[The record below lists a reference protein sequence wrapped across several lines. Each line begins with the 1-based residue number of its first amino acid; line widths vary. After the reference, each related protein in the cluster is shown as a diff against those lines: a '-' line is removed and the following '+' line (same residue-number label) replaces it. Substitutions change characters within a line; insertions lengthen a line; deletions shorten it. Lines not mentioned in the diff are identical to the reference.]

1 MLMNTAEYFSII
13 ENIKREIRGAQYR
26 AAVHANTDMLLL
38 YHDIGCVIN
47 EHKSWGNKFIDNL
60 ATDIRIAF
68 PESKGYSVRNLKYM
82 AKFAEIYPD
91 REFVQTVSAQIPW
104 SHNIAI
110 LEKVKDPQQ
119 RIWYMVKTAENG
131 WSHNVLIHQ
140 IESGLYHRQVLADKV
155 TNFDHRLPSPQSE
168 LAVQTMKDPY
178 VFDFIPFREDMLERD
193 IEQALVMDVTNSFWS
208 LEQGL
213 LFSEISII

>member
-1 MLMNTAEYFSII
+1 MNTSEYLSII
-13 ENIKREIRGAQYR
+13 ENIKSEIKAAQYR
-26 AAVHANTDMLLL
+26 AAVHANVDMLLL

-60 ATDIRIAF
+60 ATDIRISF

-82 AKFAEIYPD
+82 AKFAETYPD

-119 RIWYMVKTAENG
+119 RVWYIEKTAEN
-131 WSHNVLIHQ
+131 
-140 IESGLYHRQVLADKV
+140 
-155 TNFDHRLPSPQSE
+155 
-168 LAVQTMKDPY
+168 
-178 VFDFIPFREDMLERD
+178 
-193 IEQALVMDVTNSFWS
+193 
-208 LEQGL
+208 
-213 LFSEISII
+213 EIGRAHV

>member
-13 ENIKREIRGAQYR
+13 ENIKREIMVAQYR

-110 LEKVKDPQQ
+110 LEKVKDQQQ
-119 RIWYMVKTAENG
+119 RMMVSQCFDSSNRK
-131 WSHNVLIHQ
+131 WFVSS
-140 IESGLYHRQVLADKV
+140 SGSSR
-155 TNFDHRLPSPQSE
+155 
-168 LAVQTMKDPY
+168 
-178 VFDFIPFREDMLERD
+178 
-193 IEQALVMDVTNSFWS
+193 
-208 LEQGL
+208 
-213 LFSEISII
+213 

>member
-1 MLMNTAEYFSII
+1 MSVLMNTAEYLSII
-13 ENIKREIRGAQYR
+13 ENIKSEITAAQYR
-26 AAVHANTDMLLL
+26 AAIHVNADMLLL
-38 YHDIGCVIN
+38 YYDIGCVIN

-60 ATDIRIAF
+60 AADIRIAF

-119 RIWYMVKTAENG
+119 RIWYIEKTAGKWMVSQCFDSSNRKRFVSAAG
-131 WSHNVLIHQ
+131 
-140 IESGLYHRQVLADKV
+140 SGR
-155 TNFDHRLPSPQSE
+155 
-168 LAVQTMKDPY
+168 
-178 VFDFIPFREDMLERD
+178 
-193 IEQALVMDVTNSFWS
+193 
-208 LEQGL
+208 
-213 LFSEISII
+213 

>member
-1 MLMNTAEYFSII
+1 MLMNTAEYLSII
-13 ENIKREIRGAQYR
+13 ENIKSEITAAQYR
-26 AAVHANTDMLLL
+26 AAIHVNADMLLL
-38 YHDIGCVIN
+38 YYDIGCVIN

-60 ATDIRIAF
+60 AADIRIAF

-119 RIWYMVKTAENG
+119 RIWYIEKTAENG
-131 WSHNVLIHQ
+131 
-140 IESGLYHRQVLADKV
+140 
-155 TNFDHRLPSPQSE
+155 
-168 LAVQTMKDPY
+168 
-178 VFDFIPFREDMLERD
+178 
-193 IEQALVMDVTNSFWS
+193 
-208 LEQGL
+208 
-213 LFSEISII
+213 